1 MSGLSLDEYVAH
13 ARLHFEEGLIQHS
26 YRDTDD
32 EWEGSVAH
40 KSGPSLV
47 RITIPD
53 TFPFAPPRVTP
64 VDLDWAA
71 WSWHRELDGAL
82 CLVAED
88 DHVDLWWA
96 DADAFLA
103 HVETWFVQ
111 ADLNWPDDRTDLDLE
126 RYFPPSPDD
135 RLIVY
140 RDLQPLNLAYV
151 RLRAKPNKV
160 LELTGRGTRPVK
172 SRLADRDRW
181 GYVAD
186 LGELTSP
193 PRTWGEVRDLIGDE
207 AGERVER
214 GTVDTLIVTYLRG
227 NHEGAAVF
235 DLRLSKEGVVLQR
248 LRSGPDTVAST
259 RARAGRSVETLADRH
274 VAILGVGA
282 IGSFLA
288 DALVRAGVGRLT
300 LVDHDVIKPG
310 NLVRHLVGANAIGVP
325 KPLAVRDE
333 LCRRLRIQPGQIEIE
348 QVDACDPALI
358 SRLLQECELVINA
371 TADFSVTALLQA
383 AAIDAG
389 RNALSICIQNSGLTL
404 RLDVLPPFS
413 GTALP
418 NSARPGAAPDYFE
431 AGCGSPISPTPPQ
444 SVIEAAAVA
453 TRHAVGYLIGTPL
466 DPAGEVREMTVVQL

>member
-1 MSGLSLDEYVAH
+1 VSGLSLDEYVAH
-13 ARLHFEEGLIQHS
+13 ARLHFEEGLIQLS
-26 YRDTDD
+26 YRESDD
-32 EWEGSVAH
+32 GWEGSIAH

-47 RITIPD
+47 RITMPD
-53 TFPFAPPRVTP
+53 TFPFAPPKVTP
-64 VDLDWAA
+64 VDLDWTA
-71 WSWHRELDGAL
+71 WSWHREQDGAL

-88 DHVDLWWA
+88 DHADLWWA
-96 DADAFLA
+96 DAAAFLA

-111 ADLNWPDDRTDLDLE
+111 ADRNWPNDRTDLDLE

-140 RDLQPLNLAYV
+140 GDLQPLNAAYV
-151 RLRAKPNKV
+151 RLRAKPNNV
-160 LELTGRGTRPVK
+160 LELTGRGTRPAK
-172 SRLADRDRW
+172 SRSANRDRW
-181 GYVAD
+181 GYVVA

-193 PRTWGEVRDLIGDE
+193 PRTWAEVRDLIGEE
-207 AGERVER
+207 AGDRVER

-227 NHEGAAVF
+227 DHEGAAV
-235 DLRLSKEGVVLQR
+235 LEVGHAKEGVILRR

-259 RARAGRSVETLADRH
+259 RARAGRSAEALAGKH

-282 IGSFLA
+282 IGSFVA
-288 DALVRAGVGRLT
+288 DALARAGVGRLT

-325 KPLAVRDE
+325 KPLAVRNE
-333 LCRRLRIQPGQIEIE
+333 LCRRLRIQPGQVAIE
-348 QVDACDPALI
+348 QVDACDPAVI
-358 SRLLQECELVINA
+358 SRLLHECDLVVNA

-383 AAIDAG
+383 AAIDSG
-389 RNALSICIQNSGLTL
+389 REALSICIQNSGLTL
-404 RLDVLPPFS
+404 RLDVLPSIS

-418 NSARPGAAPDYFE
+418 NSARPGAAPGYFE

-444 SVIEAAAVA
+444 AVIEAAAVA
-453 TRHAVGYLIGTPL
+453 ARHAVGYLIGTPL

>member
-13 ARLHFEEGLIQHS
+13 ARLSFEERLIRHS
-26 YRDTDD
+26 YRDTNDG
-32 EWEGSVAH
+32 WEGSVAH

-53 TFPFAPPRVTP
+53 AFPFVPPRVTP

-71 WSWHRELDGAL
+71 WSWHREIDGAL

-88 DHVDLWWA
+88 DHADLWWA
-96 DADAFLA
+96 DADAFLT

-126 RYFPPSPDD
+126 RYFPPSPDR

-140 RDLQPLNLAYV
+140 GDLQPLDGAYV
-151 RLRAKPNKV
+151 RLRARPNNV
-160 LELTGRGTRPVK
+160 LELSGRGTRPAK
-172 SRLADRDRW
+172 SRSANPDRW
-181 GYVAD
+181 GYVVD
-186 LGELTSP
+186 LGNLTSP
-193 PRTWGEVRDLIGDE
+193 PRTWAEVRALIGDD
-207 AGERVER
+207 AGGRIERS
-214 GTVDTLIVTYLRG
+214 TVDTLILTYLRG
-227 NHEGAAVF
+227 EHQGAAV
-235 DLRLSKEGVVLQR
+235 LEVAMTKEGVVLRR
-248 LRSGPDTVAST
+248 LQSGPDTVAST
-259 RARAGRSVETLADRH
+259 RARAGRSVDVLAGKH

-288 DALVRAGVGRLT
+288 DALVRAGVGHLT
-300 LVDHDVIKPG
+300 LVDYDVIKPG
-310 NLVRHLVGANAIGVP
+310 NLVRHLVGSNAIGVP

-333 LCRRLRIQPGQIEIE
+333 LCRRLRIQPNQIGIE

-358 SRLLQECELVINA
+358 SRLLHECDLVINA

-404 RLDVLPPFS
+404 RLDVLPPLG

-444 SVIEAAAVA
+444 AVIEAAAVA
-453 TRHAVGYLIGTPL
+453 TRHAVGHVIGTPL
-466 DPAGEVREMTVVQL
+466 HPAGEVREMTVVQL